1 METQTIVMFINLAI
15 YNVAILKLLTFTLS
29 KIEFRDALS
38 EKDPAVLAAARSAPR
53 AAPPGGGAAP
63 EPTDPTSYSRVSGLI
78 GSVVMAAFFWAIGN
92 VILYKAFSTAGIA
105 DIKTLLSSLGT
116 YFLAGSSLFVPYAF
130 NQLKS
135 AFG

>member
-1 METQTIVMFINLAI
+1 MDTQTIVMLINLAI
-15 YNVAILKLLTFTLS
+15 YNLAILKLLTFTLS

-38 EKDPAVLAAARSAPR
+38 EKDPAVVAAARSAPR
-53 AAPPGGGAAP
+53 AVAVDGVPAPA
-63 EPTDPTSYSRVSGLI
+63 PTDPTSYSRVSGLI

-92 VILYKAFSTAGIA
+92 VILYKAFSADGIA
-105 DIKTLLSSLGT
+105 EISTLLTSLGT